1 MIVQYQGPDTNNKK
15 ELIEGAHDGEIE
27 QPKDLKKEEYNEGF
41 KAEYFFFSKGTN

>member
-27 QPKDLKKEEYNEGF
+27 QPKDLKKRRIQRRF
-41 KAEYFFFSKGTN
+41 QS